1 MELGDHGAPVLLGF
15 YSVALGGPMLLAV
28 CADEFLH
35 GRGHP
40 RVERAAHV
48 GARGRWLERE
58 VQVRVNGKVICL
70 HDLEFVYKVN
80 GFWIAENVVPPGLR
94 SPHSTSGSIG
104 LTAIPV
110 GLGSEVGPATV
121 FEELHQGFEV
131 FRVAINVAHD
141 AGGPQGLGIDLVNG
155 AFKQAIGSLG
165 EPGVL
170 WPSGP
175 SVNVVATEG
184 RWMAYVDGVVVQ
196 SPGGNRGSE
205 LGGGGLDADDTLA
218 SPIDY
223 TYSGQG
229 LGGLGV
235 KAPKDGA
242 SSLRVEGAHGLGP
255 FRFGSGVFLDEEAAG
270 LNGTHLAQMR
280 DEAGDVPYTECVAI
294 SDVGWNDNVPDT
306 GDGHG

>member
-1 MELGDHGAPVLLGF
+1 
-15 YSVALGGPMLLAV
+15 MLLAV

-40 RVERAAHV
+40 RIERATRV

-58 VQVRVNGKVICL
+58 VQVRVNGKVIGL

-80 GFWIAENVVPPGLR
+80 GFGIAENVVPPGFR

-121 FEELHQGFEV
+121 FEKLHQGFEV
-131 FRVAINVAHD
+131 FRVAIDVAHD
-141 AGGPQGLGIDLVNG
+141 ACGTRGLGINLVNG

-175 SVNVVATEG
+175 SVNVVATEC

-205 LGGGGLDADDTLA
+205 LGGGGLDADDALA
-218 SPIDY
+218 STIDY

-229 LGGLGV
+229 FGGLGV
-235 KAPKDGA
+235 KAPKNGA

-255 FRFGSGVFLDEEAAG
+255 FRIGGRVFLDEETAG
-270 LNGTHLAQMR
+270 FNGTHLAQVR
-280 DEAGDVPYTECVAI
+280 DETGDVTHTKGVAT
-294 SDVGWNDNVPDT
+294 SDVGWDDNAPDA
-306 GDGHG
+306 GNGHGYEAWKSWSRLVLNASAA